1 MVVIDAR
8 DMIFGR
14 VASRVAKMLIRGEE
28 VIIVNAERFI
38 LNGNPDYIIS
48 KFKMRR
54 SWRNKANPEHSPHY
68 PRVPHLLVRRMIRG
82 MLPRKKF
89 IGRQAFRRL
98 KVLLGNPQGLQGL
111 RFEDAEMKDFGKPH
125 IYIEDLCRR
134 LGWNHG

>member
-1 MVVIDAR
+1 MIVIDAK
-8 DMIFGR
+8 DMVFGR
-14 VASRVAKMLIRGEE
+14 AASRIAKMLIRGEE
-28 VIIVNAERFI
+28 VTIVNAEKFV
-38 LNGNPDYIIS
+38 LNGNPDYIVN

-68 PRVPHLLVRRMIRG
+68 SRVPNLLVRRMIRG

-98 KVLLGNPQGLQGL
+98 KVIMGNPENLQGVS
-111 RFEDAEMKDFGKPH
+111 FDDAKIKDLGKPH
-125 IYIEDLCRR
+125 IYIEDLCKR